1 MCKFQFVDKHVVGT
15 EDVQSSQSTRQKT
28 CLCKEKVPAD
38 SCVFCVCC
46 FDNCVFEGFDD
57 KQFPALSA
65 YITAASASS
74 IRGTE
79 SGSGGTGALD
89 RSKTVGKGRM
99 IEADRNGGRG
109 GLIGGNGKSFEDV
122 VDKGC

>member
-1 MCKFQFVDKHVVGT
+1 MT
-15 EDVQSSQSTRQKT
+15 T
-28 CLCKEKVPAD
+28 
-38 SCVFCVCC
+38 
-46 FDNCVFEGFDD
+46 
-57 KQFPALSA
+57 
-65 YITAASASS
+65 YIAAASVSS
-74 IRGTE
+74 SSGTE

-89 RSKTVGKGRM
+89 QSKTVGKGRM